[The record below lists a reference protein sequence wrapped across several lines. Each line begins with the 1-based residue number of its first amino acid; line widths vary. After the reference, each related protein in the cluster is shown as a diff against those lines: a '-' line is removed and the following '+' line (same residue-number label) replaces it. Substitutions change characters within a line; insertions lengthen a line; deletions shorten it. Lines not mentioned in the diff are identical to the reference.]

1 MSGHIL
7 GGMGVPPMKYFE
19 ITRARC
25 PCHGLQ
31 TRARCPCHGL
41 QTRARCPCHGLQTR
55 ARCPCHNV

>member
-41 QTRARCPCHGLQTR
+41 QTRARCPCH
-55 ARCPCHNV
+55 NV